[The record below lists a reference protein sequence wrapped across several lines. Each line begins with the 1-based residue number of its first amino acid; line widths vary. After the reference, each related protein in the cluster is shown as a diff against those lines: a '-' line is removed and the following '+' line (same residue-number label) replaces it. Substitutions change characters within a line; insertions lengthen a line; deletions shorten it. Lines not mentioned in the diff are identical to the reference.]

1 MRAQSLVGAC
11 CEGAATTEGL
21 PKACATRSEPAG
33 SLLPARAFLGACCK
47 AAGLPKAAL
56 RARSLVGAS
65 CEFPEPARLPGAVTT
80 EGTPKA
86 CAARSEPAGS
96 LLGACK
102 GPAGSLLQGC
112 WRGARSLLKICPRP
126 ALRVQSCWEPAGA
139 CMCREP
145 AGSLPGCMLGACWV
159 R

>member
-1 MRAQSLVGAC
+1 MP
-11 CEGAATTEGL
+11 GAATTEGL

-33 SLLPARAFLGACCK
+33 SLLPARALLGACCK

-112 WRGARSLLKICPRP
+112 FGASCNCQRFAQGLRCALKAAGSLL
-126 ALRVQSCWEPAGA
+126 GA
-139 CMCREP
+139 CMCQEP
-145 AGSLPGCMLGACWV
+145 AGSLPGCLLGACWEP
-159 R
+159 